1 LEQEEEDLMGKLTE
15 NASMVSKTS
24 VLVLGATGTLGRQV
38 VRQLLNA
45 GYSVRCMVRNRA
57 DRPFSFLIDWGAQVI
72 EGNLVRKETLPSS
85 LIGVHTVIDCATA
98 NPEENTYN
106 VDWEGKKTFIQC
118 CEKMEVQRYIFM
130 SIKDCEKFPNVP
142 LMQIKNLTEKFL
154 AKSSL
159 RYTVIRATGFMQ
171 PLISQYAVS
180 ILDDQKV
187 YGDDGT
193 SPGIAYMDSQ
203 DCARFIA
210 AAATKER
217 TVGQTI
223 TVGGPK
229 VWATSEVI
237 DLCEKL
243 SGRKADVSTV
253 PSAVLQVTQAVAG
266 CFEFSIDVAER
277 LRFVEVNSQN
287 AGSSVEVMN
296 DKAYDLLGVDP
307 DNTRSLEDYI
317 GEYYRR
323 VFKKLTKGK
332 YEPEAGELEK
342 EKEEEEKKL
351 QRAIR
356 AGQEDLLPPGQPAEK
371 DVTILSQRDM
381 SDRLQKLF
389 EDNKLAWLQ
398 GQENTW
404 FGWTNVAEV
413 VNGRSAMM
421 AVGLGLFTEWATEVS
436 MSKQIDTLLAIFSS
450 PS

>member
-1 LEQEEEDLMGKLTE
+1 
-15 NASMVSKTS
+15 
-24 VLVLGATGTLGRQV
+24 
-38 VRQLLNA
+38 
-45 GYSVRCMVRNRA
+45 
-57 DRPFSFLIDWGAQVI
+57 
-72 EGNLVRKETLPSS
+72 
-85 LIGVHTVIDCATA
+85 
-98 NPEENTYN
+98 
-106 VDWEGKKTFIQC
+106 
-118 CEKMEVQRYIFM
+118 
-130 SIKDCEKFPNVP
+130 
-142 LMQIKNLTEKFL
+142 
-154 AKSSL
+154 
-159 RYTVIRATGFMQ
+159 
-171 PLISQYAVS
+171 
-180 ILDDQKV
+180 
-187 YGDDGT
+187 
-193 SPGIAYMDSQ
+193 
-203 DCARFIA
+203 
-210 AAATKER
+210 
-217 TVGQTI
+217 
-223 TVGGPK
+223 
-229 VWATSEVI
+229 
-237 DLCEKL
+237 
-243 SGRKADVSTV
+243 
-253 PSAVLQVTQAVAG
+253 
-266 CFEFSIDVAER
+266 
-277 LRFVEVNSQN
+277 
-287 AGSSVEVMN
+287 MN